1 MWDIFAHCVDLVL
14 CVAVCLCG
22 VFVSDP
28 HQRDLYVQMS
38 VSTKII
44 SHRKDEKCRNLYIN
58 INVYVLIYTS

>member
-44 SHRKDEKCRNLYIN
+44 SHRKDKK
-58 INVYVLIYTS
+58 